1 MVMRDDNHLALHDGG
16 KSIPVLGLESPEIP
30 TPDKCPIVVQAEEVV
45 RFLGRPGHEDILTVD
60 TGGGGCE
67 AIELVVRVY
76 LRGEG
81 FLPKFLSRGCIQ
93 AEDEL
98 FPGRLAGTSREQ
110 LVAPQNRG
118 RMTNPGELEGPS
130 VLLACP

>member
-30 TPDKCPIVVQAEEVV
+30 TPDKGSIVIQTEEVI
-45 RFLGRPGHEDILTVD
+45 RFLGGPGCEDILGVD

-76 LRGEG
+76 LGREG
-81 FLPKFLSRGCIQ
+81 LLPEFLSRLGIQ
-93 AEDEL
+93 AKDEL
-98 FPGRLAGTSREQ
+98 FPGSLAGASREQ
-110 LVAPQNRG
+110 LVTPQDRG
-118 RMTNPGELEGPS
+118 
-130 VLLACP
+130 